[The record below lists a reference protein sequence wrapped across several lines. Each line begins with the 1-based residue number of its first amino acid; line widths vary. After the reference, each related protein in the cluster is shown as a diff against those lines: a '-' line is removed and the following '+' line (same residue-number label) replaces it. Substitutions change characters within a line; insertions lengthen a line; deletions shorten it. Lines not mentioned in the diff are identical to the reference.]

1 MTADHDPL
9 HALFSVIVCEAEDP
23 FATCYI
29 AFAFSRSFASC
40 ANRTNNNGLMIS
52 VDGLDRKWLAET
64 KNDAIDPEQTSP
76 IHSLVW
82 VLRIAMLR
90 GFA

>member
-1 MTADHDPL
+1 MLPL
-9 HALFSVIVCEAEDP
+9 H
-23 FATCYI
+23 
-29 AFAFSRSFASC
+29 FSRSFASC
-40 ANRTNNNGLMIS
+40 ANRANNNGLMIS

-82 VLRIAMLR
+82 VLRIAMLI